1 MIRLFVSGG
10 WTLLALSVLIPS
22 LSGCAETEVRYDFD
36 EDGFED
42 GADCMPEDASGYP
55 GALDPVG
62 DEIDQNCDGT
72 DGIDVD
78 GDGYAR
84 PGATAETED
93 CDDTLDSV
101 NPGAT
106 EEAGN
111 GVDEDCDGLDYVDED
126 EDGDPDHLDCDP
138 SNPDLNTLDSDSDT
152 FSLCDG
158 DCDDLDA
165 SQNLFDLDN
174 DGVTTCGG
182 DCNDLAAQVSPDRS
196 EVCDN
201 ATVDND
207 CDGVSTDET
216 EDGDGD
222 GYRPCGYWAEDGWR
236 GADCRDNN
244 AESFPG
250 NPEVCDGIDNDCDS
264 STREGEDGDGDG
276 QTICEGDC
284 LDSNPIAFLGSVEIC
299 DAYDVDEDC
308 NGLSDDDDPGQL
320 ACEFTQVSVGGF
332 HACALNTN
340 GNVVCWGDNTYDQS
354 TPPNETFVSVEAGG
368 SATCGITTTGE
379 ALCWGEE
386 EHYGQLDVSTD
397 LLFSQLSL
405 GLFHGCGLTTD
416 GELSCWGEYYVDI
429 GLLEEVTA
437 ARTGTYG
444 FVELSWHA
452 GCVGDSDLSNL
463 DCWDRDET
471 NDLFTLSDL
480 SSVPAGSI
488 VEAALASD
496 LLCLLMDSGVVYCA
510 FDNNQEPL
518 AQLSPYDAVNVSSIS
533 PGGGF
538 MCALFDD
545 TTVDCV
551 TDWPSPATTEEP
563 TSTGYTQV
571 SAGNDFACALTDT
584 GQIDCWGG
592 NSVGQSDPP

>member
-340 GNVVCWGDNTYDQS
+340 GNVVCWGDNTDVVGVAASFAALGVDVGQV
-354 TPPNETFVSVEAGG
+354 TVLGAGG
-368 SATCGITTTGE
+368 AAAAAVVAAIELGQVTVVNRTPARAEHLLELLQASSPGLSVALHGWDTPGLTAGFSSARVIVNATSIGAAGDPGLWASLPWESAGSAAFLDLSYAAAPTPFVAAAPPQCQTLDGATMLLHQAVAGFERWTGVRAPTAVMRT
-379 ALCWGEE
+379 ALAA
-386 EHYGQLDVSTD
+386 
-397 LLFSQLSL
+397 SL
-405 GLFHGCGLTTD
+405 GRPV
-416 GELSCWGEYYVDI
+416 VDI
-429 GLLEEVTA
+429 G
-437 ARTGTYG
+437 
-444 FVELSWHA
+444 
-452 GCVGDSDLSNL
+452 
-463 DCWDRDET
+463 
-471 NDLFTLSDL
+471 
-480 SSVPAGSI
+480 
-488 VEAALASD
+488 
-496 LLCLLMDSGVVYCA
+496 
-510 FDNNQEPL
+510 
-518 AQLSPYDAVNVSSIS
+518 
-533 PGGGF
+533 
-538 MCALFDD
+538 
-545 TTVDCV
+545 
-551 TDWPSPATTEEP
+551 
-563 TSTGYTQV
+563 
-571 SAGNDFACALTDT
+571 
-584 GQIDCWGG
+584 
-592 NSVGQSDPP
+592 